1 MDTDHF
7 QKALGL
13 AFERQ
18 RKRLKLT
25 HENVAERA
33 DINVNYYARIE
44 RGEVNTSLKK
54 ILVIAE
60 ALETKP
66 SRLFSQAESLP

>member
-1 MDTDHF
+1 MDIDAFTIR
-7 QKALGL
+7 LGN

-18 RKRLKLT
+18 RKKLKLT
-25 HENVAERA
+25 HEAVAERA

-44 RGEVNTSLKK
+44 RGEINTSLKK
-54 ILVIAE
+54 ILCIAD

-66 SRLFSQAESLP
+66 SKLFFEAEKTS